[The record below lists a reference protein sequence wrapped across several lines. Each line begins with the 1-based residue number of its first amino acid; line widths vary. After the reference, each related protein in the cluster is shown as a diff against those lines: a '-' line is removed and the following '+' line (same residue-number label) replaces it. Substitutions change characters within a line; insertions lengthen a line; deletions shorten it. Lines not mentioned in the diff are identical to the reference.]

1 MKTYFKILVI
11 VLFLIMYSCTFKDEK
26 EEYANILIQKV
37 ERFKKENGRFPKK
50 ISEIGLKEA
59 MEGPAFYQLENDST
73 YIVWYGLGLGESNT
87 YSSSTNSWT
96 IGG

>member
-1 MKTYFKILVI
+1 M
-11 VLFLIMYSCTFKDEK
+11 E
-26 EEYANILIQKV
+26 N
-37 ERFKKENGRFPKK
+37 ERLPKN

-59 MEGPAFYQLENDST
+59 MDSPAFYQMENDST

-87 YSSSTNSWT
+87 YHSSSKEWK